1 MHDLRLFQVRVVA
14 ALVEGRV
21 LERGAISAGS
31 SAGSWSSI
39 RAAVGVG
46 SVRCCR
52 GRRARASSAELS
64 TCGPKVSV
72 RPWATFPER
81 GTDESERPVI
91 DVVSDV
97 RGYLVDGA
105 GGGHGGDRG
114 A

>member
-1 MHDLRLFQVRVVA
+1 MHDRRLFQVHVVA

-31 SAGSWSSI
+31 SAGSWASI
-39 RAAVGVG
+39 RATVGVG

-52 GRRARASSAELS
+52 GRRAGASSAELS
-64 TCGPKVSV
+64 ACGPKMSV
-72 RPWATFPER
+72 RPWATSPER
-81 GTDESERPVI
+81 GTDERERPVI

-97 RGYLVDGA
+97 RGDHVDGA
-105 GGGHGGDRG
+105 GGGHGADRG